1 MKRTILAAVLAAV
14 AAVPVASADPLDAKL
29 TIIHGINGKDLGFD
43 EALKVDVCTAKNAAP
58 LAANV
63 PFRTVSDPFS
73 LPAGQYNVE
82 IRLADGS
89 CGGALAVAST
99 ISLAVAENAS
109 AVAHLTEYGTPTITK
124 FVNDVRPIESGETRL
139 SARHAAAFGRVDV
152 RLRRHGDI
160 ELVRG
165 LRNSEQDGANLRAG
179 SWRVSIYPAGSWGKP
194 AFKATLPLG
203 SRVAYFAYAVG
214 SPANGTFEVLTQAID
229 LNN

>member
-1 MKRTILAAVLAAV
+1 MKRTILAALLAAV
-14 AAVPVASADPLDAKL
+14 ATAPAAHADPLDAKL

-43 EALKVDVCTAKNAAP
+43 EALKVDVCTAKDATP

-89 CGGALAVAST
+89 CGGPLAVAAT

-124 FVNDVRPIESGETRL
+124 FVNDVRALGSGETRL
-139 SARHAAAFGRVDV
+139 YARHAAAFGRVDV
-152 RLRRHGDI
+152 KLRRQGDY

-165 LRNSEQDGANLRAG
+165 LRNSDQDGANLRAG

-194 AFKATLPLG
+194 AFKATLPLDSG
-203 SRVAYFAYAVG
+203 FAYFAYAVG
-214 SPANGTFEVLTQAID
+214 SPANGTFEVLTQAVN
-229 LNN
+229 LN